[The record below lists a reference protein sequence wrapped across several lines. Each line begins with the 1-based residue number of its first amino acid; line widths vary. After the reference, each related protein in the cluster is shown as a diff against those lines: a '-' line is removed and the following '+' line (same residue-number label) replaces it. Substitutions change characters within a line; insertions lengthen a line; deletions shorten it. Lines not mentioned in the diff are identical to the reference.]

1 MRFYKR
7 AMARQPSAGTKNVLK
22 RASVPGGRRHVK
34 PSAAKPEQKMKQRKL
49 GSFTV
54 SQIGLGCMSL
64 SSAYG
69 PAPSRD
75 EAERVLLGALDAGYT
90 FFDTAAVYGLGHNER
105 LVGEVLGP
113 HRDKFVLASKC
124 GLTNGEE
131 RDLNGAPARLK
142 KTCEESLK
150 RLKVDVIDLYYLHR
164 WDKKVPIEDSVGA
177 LAELVQEGKIK
188 SIGLSEVSAPILR
201 RAHAVHPI
209 TALQTEYSPWTRN
222 PEIAVLAACHE
233 LGITFVAFSPV
244 GRGFLAGALHSAA
257 DIGPGD
263 FRADMPRFQGD
274 ALAANLKLLEKFTAL
289 AKSAGATPAQLCMAW
304 LLQKDPTLIPIPGT
318 GKPEHMLE
326 NAKAD
331 TMTLSPEMMAAV
343 ESLVN
348 DRTVAGP
355 RYGAAMQAWV
365 DTEM

>member
-1 MRFYKR
+1 
-7 AMARQPSAGTKNVLK
+7 
-22 RASVPGGRRHVK
+22 
-34 PSAAKPEQKMKQRKL
+34 MKQRKL
-49 GSFTV
+49 GAFTV

-64 SSAYG
+64 SNAYG
-69 PAPSRD
+69 PAPSRA
-75 EAERVLLGALDAGYT
+75 EAEKVLLGALDAGYT

-105 LVGEVLGP
+105 LVGDVLGP

-124 GLTNGEE
+124 GMNNGEV
-131 RDLNGAPARLK
+131 RDLNGTPERLK
-142 KTCEESLK
+142 KTCDESLK
-150 RLKVDVIDLYYLHR
+150 RLNVDVIDLYYLHR

-177 LAELVQEGKIK
+177 LSELVTAGKIK

-222 PEIAVLAACHE
+222 PEIAVLAACRE
-233 LGITFVAFSPV
+233 LGVTFVAFSPV
-244 GRGFLAGALHSAA
+244 GRGFLAGAFHSAA
-257 DIGPGD
+257 DVQPGD
-263 FRADMPRFQGD
+263 FRVDMPRFQGE

-289 AKSAGATPAQLCMAW
+289 AKSVDCTPAQLCLAW

-318 GKPEHMLE
+318 SRPDHMME

-331 TMTLSPEMMAAV
+331 GISLTPQTMAAV
-343 ESLVN
+343 EALVN
-348 DRTVAGP
+348 ERTVTGP

-365 DTEM
+365 DTEI